1 MKKSLLYILL
11 SFSLAIS
18 AQEKDKT
25 LSKANEEY
33 AEKKF
38 IEAEANYRIT
48 NSKSPNTKSAVF
60 NLGNAIYKQNQMEEA
75 KFAYAKA
82 AKGNKS
88 KAQKNKIFHNL
99 GNVFMKEKNY
109 SAAVET
115 YKNSLR
121 NNPTDDE
128 ARYNLALAKKKLKE
142 NPPKDD
148 KKKDKNK
155 DKNKDKKDDKKDGEK
170 DKKDDKSNKDK
181 DKKDEKPK
189 DEGKPNPKPGG
200 ISKQRTENLL
210 DAVNNEEKKIQDKV
224 NAQKVKGK
232 PVQTEK
238 DW

>member
-11 SFSLAIS
+11 SFSFAIS

-38 IEAEANYRIT
+38 IDAEANYRIT

-88 KAQKNKIFHNL
+88 KAQKNKIFYNL
-99 GNVFMKEKNY
+99 GNIFMKEKNY

-128 ARYNLALAKKKLKE
+128 TRYNLALAKKKLKE
-142 NPPKDD
+142 
-148 KKKDKNK
+148 KKAADSIK
-155 DKNKDKKDDKKDGEK
+155 
-170 DKKDDKSNKDK
+170 
-181 DKKDEKPK
+181 
-189 DEGKPNPKPGG
+189 
-200 ISKQRTENLL
+200 
-210 DAVNNEEKKIQDKV
+210 
-224 NAQKVKGK
+224 KVKQNLTLK
-232 PVQTEK
+232 KQTDSLK
-238 DW
+238 AVKK